1 MGKTNDINDVM
12 TLLCDGLTHK
22 RHNVIF
28 NISMVANNYS
38 YYYILYRNK
47 PIW

>member
-28 NISMVANNYS
+28 VIIVLKY
-38 YYYILYRNK
+38 
-47 PIW
+47 